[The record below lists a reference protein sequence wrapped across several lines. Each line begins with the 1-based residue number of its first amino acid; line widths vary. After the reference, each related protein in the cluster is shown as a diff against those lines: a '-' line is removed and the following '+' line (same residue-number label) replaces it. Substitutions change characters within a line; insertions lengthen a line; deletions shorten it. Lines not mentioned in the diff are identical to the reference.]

1 VTSLQQ
7 ALDDAYR
14 REWAFVLAATVRVAG
29 DIDLAEECVQEAF
42 VSAIDAWAKNGVP
55 DKPGA
60 WLTTTARRK
69 VLDAHRRDKTL
80 RAKLPLLVEPDAE
93 GANSDNWL
101 EGAVLNDSVVPDD
114 RLRLI
119 FTCCHPALAHET
131 QVALTLRLVCG
142 LSTQRIARAFL
153 VSEPTMAAR
162 ITRGKKKIKGA
173 RIPFRLPQPADLAE
187 RLDAVLSVIHLFF
200 TAGHTASSGE
210 TLVDEAVVDRA
221 IDMSRMLYEL
231 LPEEPE
237 VQGLLALLMLT
248 DARKATRTGPDGELV
263 LLADQDRTQWNV
275 QQIVEGTQLVT
286 AALTRR
292 PAGRFA
298 LQAAIAGTH
307 AQAPTYAATDWSQI
321 VGLYDLLLVAWP
333 TPVVAL
339 NRAVAVSMAEGPQRG
354 LDELDLLSEHAG
366 LANYVYFA
374 ASRADL
380 LRQLGRNDEAVAAY
394 EQALRLVENEI
405 ERDYLDSR
413 LLEVGQ
419 IT

>member
-1 VTSLQQ
+1 VTPLQQ

-80 RAKLPLLVEPDAE
+80 RAKLPLLIEPDAGEADHDAWSE
-93 GANSDNWL
+93 GAPLSDT
-101 EGAVLNDSVVPDD
+101 AVPDD
-114 RLRLI
+114 RLRLV

-162 ITRGKKKIKGA
+162 ITRGKKKIRGA
-173 RIPFRLPQPADLAE
+173 RIPFTLPQPADLAE

-200 TAGHTASSGE
+200 TAGHTASSGDK
-210 TLVDEAVVDRA
+210 LVDEAVVDRA
-221 IDMSRMLYEL
+221 IDMSRMLHGL

-237 VQGLLALLMLT
+237 VQGLLGLLLLT
-248 DARKATRTGPDGELV
+248 DARKSTRTNQDGELV

-275 QQIVEGTQLVT
+275 QEIVEGTQLVT

-307 AQAPTYAATDWSQI
+307 AQAPTYAATDWRQI
-321 VGLYDLLLVAWP
+321 VGLYDRLLIAWP
-333 TPVVAL
+333 SPVVAL

-354 LDELDLLSEHAG
+354 LDELDQLGQDPE
-366 LANYVYFA
+366 LANYVYLA

-394 EQALRLVENEI
+394 EQALRLVDNEI
-405 ERDYLDSR
+405 ERDYLDRR
-413 LLEVGQ
+413 LLEVGP
-419 IT
+419 TA

>member
-1 VTSLQQ
+1 MTPLQQ

-14 REWAFVLAATVRVAG
+14 SEWAFVLAATVRVAG

-42 VSAIDAWAKNGVP
+42 VSAIDAWGKSGVP

-69 VLDAHRRDKTL
+69 VLDVHRRDQTL
-80 RAKLPLLVEPDAE
+80 RAKLPLFIEPD
-93 GANSDNWL
+93 SDLPEPQEWQ
-101 EGAVLNDSVVPDD
+101 EDAVVPDD
-114 RLRLI
+114 RLRLM

-162 ITRGKKKIKGA
+162 ITRGKKKIQGA
-173 RIPFRLPQPADLAE
+173 RIPFTLPQPADLPE

-200 TAGHTASSGE
+200 TAGHTASSGDV
-210 TLVDEAVVDRA
+210 LVDEAVVERA
-221 IDMSRMLYEL
+221 VDMARMLHAL
-231 LPEEPE
+231 LPDEPE
-237 VQGLLALLMLT
+237 VQGLLALLLLT
-248 DARKATRTGPDGELV
+248 DARKATRTGHDGELV
-263 LLADQDRTQWNV
+263 LLADQDRSKWDLQEV
-275 QQIVEGTQLVT
+275 IEGTQLVT

-307 AQAPTYAATDWSQI
+307 AQAQTYDETDWNQI

-333 TPVVAL
+333 SPVVAL

-354 LDELDLLSEHAG
+354 LDELDKLSQDPE
-366 LANYVYFA
+366 LANYVYLA
-374 ASRADL
+374 ASRADF
-380 LRQLGRNDEAVAAY
+380 LRQLGRNDEAITAY
-394 EQALRLVENEI
+394 EQALQLVDNEI
-405 ERDYLDSR
+405 ERDYLDRR
-413 LLEVGQ
+413 LLEVGFDA
-419 IT
+419 